1 MKECKVTIR
10 GKEYTMRHCIR
21 ARIICESILK
31 RMWSLSTLT
40 DQYTY
45 MYSCILAS
53 GDKMNYDDFLD
64 AMEENP
70 APMNVFQQFMKEVLE
85 AEYQLT
91 KKDNPEDPDAKA
103 EKN

>member
-1 MKECKVTIR
+1 M
-10 GKEYTMRHCIR
+10 
-21 ARIICESILK
+21 
-31 RMWSLSTLT
+31 
-40 DQYTY
+40 D
-45 MYSCILAS
+45 
-53 GDKMNYDDFLD
+53 YDDFLD